1 MEKKP
6 TRREYF
12 SEKYQEIAGIYWM
25 LTDIINEM
33 REEFG
38 IEEELCDMTERTEL
52 EEKMYQEIDLPAYK
66 IFDSFE
72 TDLET
77 WIELAEQYDEENE

>member
-1 MEKKP
+1 MENKQ

-25 LTDIINEM
+25 LTDLIGEM

-38 IEEELCDMTERTEL
+38 IEEELCDMMERTPL
-52 EEKMYQEIDLPAYK
+52 EEKLYQDVDLPAYK

-77 WIELAEQYDEENE
+77 WIELAEAYDAENE

>member
-1 MEKKP
+1 MENKQ

-25 LTDIINEM
+25 LTDWIDEM

-38 IEEELCDMTERTEL
+38 IEEELCDMMERTPL
-52 EEKMYQEIDLPAYK
+52 EEKLYQDVDLPAYK

-77 WIELAEQYDEENE
+77 WIELAEAYDAENE

>member
-12 SEKYQEIAGIYWM
+12 SEKFQEIAGIYWM
-25 LTDIINEM
+25 LTDLIDEL

-52 EEKMYQEIDLPAYK
+52 EEKIYQEIDLPAYK
-66 IFDSFE
+66 IYDSFE
-72 TDLET
+72 DLEA
-77 WIELAEQYDEENE
+77 WIELAEQYDAENE

>member
-1 MEKKP
+1 MENKQ

-25 LTDIINEM
+25 LTDLIGEM

-38 IEEELCDMTERTEL
+38 IEEELCDMMERTPL
-52 EEKMYQEIDLPAYK
+52 EEKLYQDVDLPAYK

-77 WIELAEQYDEENE
+77 WIELAEAYDAENG